1 MFLNLLNKREKEDFI
16 ELAYHAMLSCGGQV
30 NDTEMEMFN
39 AFKVETELTSY
50 ELKNLAIA
58 ELIGKFNGSTK
69 KVKRV
74 ILVELLAVLLVDEKF
89 NKNEENFIRKI
100 AKAWNIRETE
110 VKRMTRWVE
119 DFNDLLDEG
128 FKYIAGKE

>member
-1 MFLNLLNKREKEDFI
+1 MRPRRQRFDYENT
-16 ELAYHAMLSCGGQV
+16 

-50 ELKNLAIA
+50 ELKNVAIT

-89 NKNEENFIRKI
+89 NKNEENICFI
-100 AKAWNIRETE
+100 
-110 VKRMTRWVE
+110 
-119 DFNDLLDEG
+119 
-128 FKYIAGKE
+128 